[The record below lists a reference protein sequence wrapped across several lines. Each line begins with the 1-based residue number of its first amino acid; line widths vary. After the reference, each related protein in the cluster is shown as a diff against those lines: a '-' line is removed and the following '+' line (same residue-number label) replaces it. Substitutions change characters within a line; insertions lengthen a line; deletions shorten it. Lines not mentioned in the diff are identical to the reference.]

1 MDHKNKTDQFFR
13 EKLDQV
19 EFQPSNQAW
28 KMVQGS
34 IASKKAIPWAAY
46 TKVAASLALLLTLGY
61 LFYPRHTEQVL
72 TIDEVTSPAPM
83 EMTMIEVEANNQK
96 VSITQKP
103 LTQEPK
109 TARHTIPEIT
119 NESIPPQRTIIE
131 LASIDEINISK
142 EVIAEEPSMDQ
153 AQEKPAV
160 TITYYTARSVTEPVQ
175 AEDSSKVNL
184 FDKVKFFAKNVSAV
198 DLLSDI
204 RTAKEELIENGF
216 KRN

>member
-19 EFQPSNQAW
+19 EFQPSDQAW

-72 TIDEVTSPAPM
+72 TIDEVTSPDPM
-83 EMTMIEVEANNQK
+83 EMAMIEVQANHQK
-96 VSITQKP
+96 ESITQKP

-109 TARHTIPEIT
+109 MARHTIPETTI
-119 NESIPPQRTIIE
+119 ESILPQRTIIE
-131 LASIDEINISK
+131 LASIDEINISN
-142 EVIAEEPSMDQ
+142 EVIAEEPSIDQ

-160 TITYYTARSVTEPVQ
+160 TITYYTARSSEPIQ